1 MPEPAAFTGFP
12 RAGLEFL
19 RQLAAD
25 NDRAWFDRNR
35 AVYADALQA
44 PAKAFVVAYGGALA
58 GRISPG
64 IRAEP
69 TVGRSLFRINRD
81 LRFARD
87 QTPYNP
93 WLDLTF
99 WEGPD
104 PRASPAL
111 FLRLQPDRVTLGAGV
126 MTLRDERLAAYRAAV
141 DDERGM
147 LLVGLLDRLVQ
158 ARPDVA
164 LDEPTRARVPAGYP
178 ADHPRAD
185 LLRRDALHAFAEH
198 PVPDGIDTGGFVDWC
213 LDRHAPYADLHRWLV
228 DALARRAM
236 SPG

>member
-1 MPEPAAFTGFP
+1 MPEPATFSGFP

-19 RQLAAD
+19 RQLATH
-25 NDRAWFDRNR
+25 NDRDWFDRNR
-35 AVYADALQA
+35 ATYADALQA
-44 PAKAFVVAYGGALA
+44 PARAFVVAYGAALA
-58 GRISPG
+58 ARISPG

-69 TVGRSLFRINRD
+69 RVGRSLFRINRD
-81 LRFARD
+81 LRFSRD
-87 QTPYNP
+87 RTPYNP

-111 FLRLQPDRVTLGAGV
+111 FLRLEPDRVTIGAGV
-126 MTLRDERLAAYRAAV
+126 MALRDERLAAYRAAL
-141 DDERGM
+141 DDERGTR
-147 LLVGLLDRLVQ
+147 LQELLDRLGT
-158 ARPDVA
+158 ARPHIA
-164 LDEPTRARVPAGYP
+164 LNEPTRARVPAGYP

-213 LDRHAPYADLHRWLV
+213 LDRHAPYSDLHHWLV
-228 DALARRAM
+228 DAFARQAIP
-236 SPG
+236 PG